1 MNSKKSIKSLIIA
14 HLDGELET
22 NDLQKLSEWILKG
35 TTDYQE
41 TKDEYKYFR
50 VLSGGRKYFYASP
63 EDYFEHN
70 KNHVEPMYVNVDN
83 KDISVRRGR
92 EESRERGASGRS
104 LRGSGRHKHQVKV
117 EAHRQTDIKPL

>member
-1 MNSKKSIKSLIIA
+1 MSIHINVWYY
-14 HLDGELET
+14 
-22 NDLQKLSEWILKG
+22 NDLLSEWILKG

-70 KNHVEPMYVNVDN
+70 KNNIGPMYVNEDN
-83 KDISVRRGR
+83 SV
-92 EESRERGASGRS
+92 EYTN
-104 LRGSGRHKHQVKV
+104 VKG
-117 EAHRQTDIKPL
+117 EIIYIQ

>member
-1 MNSKKSIKSLIIA
+1 MSIPINVWYY
-14 HLDGELET
+14 
-22 NDLQKLSEWILKG
+22 NDLLSEWILKG

-70 KNHVEPMYVNVDN
+70 KNQIEQMYINVDN
-83 KDISVRRGR
+83 SI
-92 EESRERGASGRS
+92 EYTN
-104 LRGSGRHKHQVKV
+104 VKGEIV
-117 EAHRQTDIKPL
+117 FME

>member
-1 MNSKKSIKSLIIA
+1 MNIPINVWYY
-14 HLDGELET
+14 
-22 NDLQKLSEWILKG
+22 NDLLSEWILKG

-70 KNHVEPMYVNVDN
+70 KNNIEPMYINEDNSVEYTNV
-83 KDISVRRGR
+83 KGEIIYM
-92 EESRERGASGRS
+92 
-104 LRGSGRHKHQVKV
+104 Q
-117 EAHRQTDIKPL
+117 

>member
-1 MNSKKSIKSLIIA
+1 MNIPINVWYY
-14 HLDGELET
+14 
-22 NDLQKLSEWILKG
+22 NDLLSEWILKG

-70 KNHVEPMYVNVDN
+70 KNQIEPMYINVDKSVEYTN
-83 KDISVRRGR
+83 VKGDIVFI
-92 EESRERGASGRS
+92 E
-104 LRGSGRHKHQVKV
+104 
-117 EAHRQTDIKPL
+117 